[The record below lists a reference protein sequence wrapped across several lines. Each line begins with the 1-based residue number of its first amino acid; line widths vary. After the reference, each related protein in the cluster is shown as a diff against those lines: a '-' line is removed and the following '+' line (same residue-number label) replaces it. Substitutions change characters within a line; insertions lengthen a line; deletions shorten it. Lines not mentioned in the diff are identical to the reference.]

1 MDVEATTAMRQAEV
15 GAAKMMP
22 DRTAEQFDVQPSR
35 LVADA
40 GYGSAEML
48 GWLVDERGIEPH
60 VKVFDKSERS
70 DGTFSRGDFAY
81 DPEGDVYVC
90 PGGKELMTYRRAFAT
105 PRDGVMKDDTIR
117 YRASEFDCDACALK
131 PKCCPNIPAR
141 RIARSFYDAAFDKA
155 RAIAKTAAYAISR
168 RERKKVEM
176 LFAHLKR
183 ILRLER
189 LRLIPKAPRI

>member
-1 MDVEATTAMRQAEV
+1 
-15 GAAKMMP
+15 
-22 DRTAEQFDVQPSR
+22 
-35 LVADA
+35 
-40 GYGSAEML
+40 
-48 GWLVDERGIEPH
+48 
-60 VKVFDKSERS
+60 
-70 DGTFSRGDFAY
+70 
-81 DPEGDVYVC
+81 
-90 PGGKELMTYRRAFAT
+90 
-105 PRDGVMKDDTIR
+105 MKDDTIR